1 MKNLNQLES
10 ELNAIASQLKDAK
23 SDRDLENSLN
33 KRKEEIENEI
43 RKLKMF
49 VMKKGYSNR

>member
-10 ELNAIASQLKDAK
+10 ELKAIELQLQQVKG
-23 SDRDLENSLN
+23 DRDLENSLN
-33 KRKEEIENEI
+33 RRREELENEI

-49 VMKKGYSNR
+49 VLTKGYSNR